1 MIFSHWIS
9 TYRRKPSPC
18 KANFISSAYHGQ
30 LSSLVEL
37 STYEFKK
44 YKNNKHPPEHVHIV
58 TTPDVYRGK
67 YRDIDHNNDEE
78 RLCELYVDEVRRTVE
93 EAESRGRRI
102 ALFLIETLQSCGGQI
117 IYPKGYL
124 KQTFE

>member
-1 MIFSHWIS
+1 MF
-9 TYRRKPSPC
+9 
-18 KANFISSAYHGQ
+18 SAYHGH

-44 YKNNKHPPEHVHIV
+44 YKNHLKVPEHVHIV
-58 TTPDVYRGK
+58 SIEYQSMRKLFISQVPTPDVYRGK
-67 YRDIDHNNDEE
+67 FRDIDYNNDQVK
-78 RLCELYVDEVRRTVE
+78 LCQLYFDEVRRIVE
-93 EAESRGRRI
+93 EADARGRHI
-102 ALFLIETLQSCGGQI
+102 ALFLIEILQSCGGQI